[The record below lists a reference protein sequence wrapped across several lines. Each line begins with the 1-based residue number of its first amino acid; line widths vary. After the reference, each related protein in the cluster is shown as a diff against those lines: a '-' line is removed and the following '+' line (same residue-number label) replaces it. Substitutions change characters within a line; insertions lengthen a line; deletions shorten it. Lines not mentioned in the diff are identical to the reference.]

1 TGCRDLFSAQIN
13 NMSSP
18 EASAA
23 YLERYNFKAL
33 MEWLTARS
41 ILHRP
46 DDPMVFCRDLL
57 ERSIGER
64 DGKTAAYDPTCPGRL
79 LKECYDDAM
88 NAADEHG
95 IIRPEACPHPVTG
108 RRADGDVSAAA
119 AAAAAATGGAEK
131 DTTSSGS
138 SGDGGPTG
146 DPAPAPGDDSSVQP
160 VPATTGSHTPPAP
173 AGAAGGGGGVEDDGA
188 AGDVGRGA
196 STGVGGSSVR
206 QAAGKVI
213 RPLLL
218 GVIRELCELERPEV
232 AAAAVVAGAC
242 KAVNAG
248 RAALFKLM
256 DKEGTLQEMGSGTSN
271 QRIVEPGKGL
281 VGRAAAAAAAVAAG
295 TGTKGRGAGAILT
308 TKDPSKEDGFCA
320 EVDLPPRED
329 PALEKVDC
337 RTSGLICGPV
347 TDGLGETWGVLVVAE
362 PLGDGGA
369 FDEEKLDAF
378 RTVSTIAAVSMN
390 NSEVYGQGQ
399 TGCEKFRNMIE
410 VIEATNDNLGVN
422 HLLYTIAK
430 CLPVICEAQKCT
442 CFLVDDDKDQL
453 WVVQGEVN
461 MRVPKNKGIAGAVAT
476 SGHAENISD
485 VYADPRFNKE
495 VDLETGFQTH
505 SILAMPVNKVG
516 DDEEAFPE
524 NQGIMDVMK
533 RRQKSTGSLVIGL
546 DAQRFEESENEDEDE
561 EGAAH
566 NDREATSS
574 LGSSSVQSK

>member
-1 TGCRDLFSAQIN
+1 
-13 NMSSP
+13 
-18 EASAA
+18 
-23 YLERYNFKAL
+23 
-33 MEWLTARS
+33 
-41 ILHRP
+41 
-46 DDPMVFCRDLL
+46 MVFCRDLL
-57 ERSIGER
+57 ARSIGER
-64 DGKTAAYDPTCPGRL
+64 DGKTAAYDPTCPARL
-79 LKECYDDAM
+79 LKAICYDDAM

-95 IIRPEACPHPVTG
+95 IIHPEACPHPVTG
-108 RRADGDVSAAA
+108 RRTDGDISAAA
-119 AAAAAATGGAEK
+119 AATSKAEK

-138 SGDGGPTG
+138 SNFGGPTG
-146 DPAPAPGDDSSVQP
+146 DPALAPGDDSSVQP

-173 AGAAGGGGGVEDDGA
+173 AGAAGEGGEKGDGA
-188 AGDVGRGA
+188 TGDVGQGA

-206 QAAGKVI
+206 QAAGEVI

-218 GVIRELCELERPEV
+218 GVIREMCELERPEV

-248 RAALFKLM
+248 RAALFKLI
-256 DKEGTLQEMGSGTSN
+256 DKDGTLQEMGSGTSN

-281 VGRAAAAAAAVAAG
+281 VGRAAAEAVAAG
-295 TGTKGRGAGAILT
+295 TGTEGRGVGAILT

-320 EVDLPPRED
+320 EVDLPRCENPARET
-329 PALEKVDC
+329 ADC
-337 RTSGLICGPV
+337 STSGLICGPV

-369 FDEEKLDAF
+369 FDEEKVDAF
-378 RTVSTIAAVSMN
+378 RTVSTMAAVSMH

-461 MRVPKNKGIAGAVAT
+461 MRVPKSKGIAGAVAT
-476 SGHAENISD
+476 SGQAENISD

-524 NQGIMDVMK
+524 NQGIMDRME

-546 DAQRFEESENEDEDE
+546 DAQPFEESENEDEDE
-561 EGAAH
+561 EGAAD

-574 LGSSSVQSK
+574 VGSSSVQSK

>member
-1 TGCRDLFSAQIN
+1 
-13 NMSSP
+13 
-18 EASAA
+18 
-23 YLERYNFKAL
+23 
-33 MEWLTARS
+33 
-41 ILHRP
+41 
-46 DDPMVFCRDLL
+46 MVFCRDLL

-410 VIEATNDNLGVN
+410 VIEATNDNLGV
-422 HLLYTIAK
+422 
-430 CLPVICEAQKCT
+430 
-442 CFLVDDDKDQL
+442 
-453 WVVQGEVN
+453 
-461 MRVPKNKGIAGAVAT
+461 
-476 SGHAENISD
+476 S
-485 VYADPRFNKE
+485 
-495 VDLETGFQTH
+495 
-505 SILAMPVNKVG
+505 
-516 DDEEAFPE
+516 
-524 NQGIMDVMK
+524 MD
-533 RRQKSTGSLVIGL
+533 I
-546 DAQRFEESENEDEDE
+546 FYIY
-561 EGAAH
+561 H
-566 NDREATSS
+566 C
-574 LGSSSVQSK
+574 

>member
-1 TGCRDLFSAQIN
+1 
-13 NMSSP
+13 
-18 EASAA
+18 
-23 YLERYNFKAL
+23 
-33 MEWLTARS
+33 
-41 ILHRP
+41 
-46 DDPMVFCRDLL
+46 MVFCRDLL

-64 DGKTAAYDPTCPGRL
+64 DGKTAAYDPTCPARL

-95 IIRPEACPHPVTG
+95 IIHPEACPHPATG
-108 RRADGDVSAAA
+108 RRVDGDVSAAA
-119 AAAAAATGGAEK
+119 AAAAATGGAAK

-146 DPAPAPGDDSSVQP
+146 DLAPAPGDDSAVQP

-173 AGAAGGGGGVEDDGA
+173 AGAGAGGGEGDGA
-188 AGDVGRGA
+188 PGDVGQGA

-206 QAAGKVI
+206 QAAGEVI

-248 RAALFKLM
+248 RAALFKLIGE
-256 DKEGTLQEMGSGTSN
+256 DGTLQEMGSGTSN
-271 QRIVEPGKGL
+271 QRIVEHGKGL
-281 VGRAAAAAAAVAAG
+281 VGRTAAAAVAAG
-295 TGTKGRGAGAILT
+295 TGTEGRGAGAILT

-320 EVDLPPRED
+320 EVDLPPCED
-329 PALEKVDC
+329 PAQETADWS
-337 RTSGLICGPV
+337 TSGLICGPV

-369 FDEEKLDAF
+369 FDEEKVDAF
-378 RTVSTIAAVSMN
+378 RTVSTMAAVSMH

-461 MRVPKNKGIAGAVAT
+461 IRVPKNKGIAGAVAT
-476 SGHAENISD
+476 SGNAENISD

-505 SILAMPVNKVG
+505 SILAMPVSKVG

-524 NQGIMDVMK
+524 NQGIMDRMK
-533 RRQKSTGSLVIGL
+533 RRQKSTGSLLIGL
-546 DAQRFEESENEDEDE
+546 DAQRFEENENENEEEDE
-561 EGAAH
+561 EAAAD

>member
-1 TGCRDLFSAQIN
+1 
-13 NMSSP
+13 
-18 EASAA
+18 
-23 YLERYNFKAL
+23 
-33 MEWLTARS
+33 
-41 ILHRP
+41 
-46 DDPMVFCRDLL
+46 MVFCQDLL

-64 DGKTAAYDPTCPGRL
+64 DGKTAAYDPTCPARL

-95 IIRPEACPHPVTG
+95 IIHPEACPHPVTG
-108 RRADGDVSAAA
+108 RRVDGDVSAAT
-119 AAAAAATGGAEK
+119 AAATGGAAK

-160 VPATTGSHTPPAP
+160 VPATTSSHTPSTP
-173 AGAAGGGGGVEDDGA
+173 AGAGGGGGGGGGGGDRA
-188 AGDVGRGA
+188 SGDVGQGA

-206 QAAGKVI
+206 QAAGEVI

-218 GVIRELCELERPEV
+218 GVIRELCEIERPEV

-248 RAALFKLM
+248 RAALFKLIGK
-256 DKEGTLQEMGSGTSN
+256 DGTLQEMGSGTSN
-271 QRIVEPGKGL
+271 QRIVEHGKGL
-281 VGRAAAAAAAVAAG
+281 VGRTAAAAVAAG
-295 TGTKGRGAGAILT
+295 TGTEGRGAGAILT

-320 EVDLPPRED
+320 EVDLPPCED
-329 PALEKVDC
+329 PARETADWS
-337 RTSGLICGPV
+337 TSGLICGPV

-369 FDEEKLDAF
+369 FDEENADAF
-378 RTVSTIAAVSMN
+378 RTVSTMAAVSMH

-476 SGHAENISD
+476 SGH
-485 VYADPRFNKE
+485 
-495 VDLETGFQTH
+495 
-505 SILAMPVNKVG
+505 
-516 DDEEAFPE
+516 
-524 NQGIMDVMK
+524 
-533 RRQKSTGSLVIGL
+533 
-546 DAQRFEESENEDEDE
+546 
-561 EGAAH
+561 
-566 NDREATSS
+566 
-574 LGSSSVQSK
+574 